1 MTFDFDQLFDRHHTG
16 STKWSRYPADVLP
29 MWVADMDFAAPP
41 VIVQALQQRL
51 LHPLLGYSVA
61 QDNLRDAI
69 VADLWNKYAWQ
80 VKPQELI
87 FLPGVESGFNM
98 ALKALVQAQQN
109 VVVQVPNYP
118 PLRHAPGH
126 WGLNKV
132 ELQFEAQADGTYA
145 TPLDAL
151 RESLKGGGALLLS
164 NPHNPIGK
172 VFAREELQA
181 VADICAAQD
190 AWIISDEI
198 HAELC
203 FDGRVHIP
211 TASLSPEISKRT
223 ITLMSAS
230 KAYNIAGLKTSF
242 MIIQDAAL
250 RERVNHARCGMV
262 DSVNPLGMEATR
274 VAYSEAGRL
283 ARGIENLPAGQPRL
297 AGERRTHAV
306 AGRDHQCA
314 AGHVSGVARLHRAG
328 PAGSAA
334 VLPRTG
340 QGRPECRARFWRPA
354 SAVRALELRLPEG
367 DAGRR
372 DCADGAGAGQPQR
385 LRTLGPCGSW
395 LASDDGLTCNIDVV
409 CGTAIAGKPAPTVVP
424 FSLSIQRKSD
434 RTQGKATGSTRN
446 TGLEIR
452 RPCDD

>member
-1 MTFDFDQLFDRHHTG
+1 MTFDFDQVFDRHNTG
-16 STKWSRYPADVLP
+16 STKWSRYSADVLP

-41 VIVQALQQRL
+41 VVIEALQQRL
-51 LHPLLGYSVA
+51 LHPLVGYSVP
-61 QDNLRDAI
+61 QDNLREAI
-69 VADLWNKYAWQ
+69 VADLWNKFAWK
-80 VKPQELI
+80 VKPQELV

-132 ELQFEAQADGTYA
+132 ELEFVAQPDGTYA
-145 TPLDAL
+145 TPLNTL
-151 RESLKGGGALLLS
+151 RESLHGGGALLLS
-164 NPHNPIGK
+164 NPHNPLGK
-172 VFAREELQA
+172 VFGREELQA
-181 VADICAAQD
+181 VADICVAQD

-211 TASLSPEISKRT
+211 TASLSPEIAQRT

-274 VAYSEAGRL
+274 VAYSEGAPWLAELKTYLQANRDYLVEAVRSRLPGVTLNVPQGTYLAWLDCSALDLANPQQFFLEHAKVGLSAGLDFGDQHQQFVRL
-283 ARGIENLPAGQPRL
+283 NFGCPRAL
-297 AGERRTHAV
+297 LEE
-306 AGRDHQCA
+306 
-314 AGHVSGVARLHRAG
+314 GVARM
-328 PAGSAA
+328 
-334 VLPRTG
+334 
-340 QGRPECRARFWRPA
+340 E
-354 SAVRALELRLPEG
+354 RALANR
-367 DAGRR
+367 
-372 DCADGAGAGQPQR
+372 
-385 LRTLGPCGSW
+385 
-395 LASDDGLTCNIDVV
+395 
-409 CGTAIAGKPAPTVVP
+409 
-424 FSLSIQRKSD
+424 
-434 RTQGKATGSTRN
+434 
-446 TGLEIR
+446 
-452 RPCDD
+452 

>member
-41 VIVQALQQRL
+41 VIVEALQQRL

-61 QDNLRDAI
+61 QDNLREAI
-69 VADLWNKYAWQ
+69 VADLWNKYSWQ

-132 ELQFEAQADGTYA
+132 ELEFNAQADGTYA

-164 NPHNPIGK
+164 NPHNPLGK
-172 VFAREELQA
+172 VFDREELQA

-274 VAYSEAGRL
+274 VAYSEAGPWL
-283 ARGIENLPAGQPRL
+283 AELKIYLQAN
-297 AGERRTHAV
+297 
-306 AGRDHQCA
+306 RDWL
-314 AGHVSGVARLHRAG
+314 VD
-328 PAGSAA
+328 
-334 VLPRTG
+334 
-340 QGRPECRARFWRPA
+340 
-354 SAVRALELRLPEG
+354 AVRTRMPGVTINVPQGTYLAWLDCTALDLPV
-367 DAGRR
+367 
-372 DCADGAGAGQPQR
+372 PQR
-385 LRTLGPCGSW
+385 FFLEQGKVGLSAGLDFGDRHQQFVRLNFGCPRALLEEGIARMERA
-395 LASDDGLTCNIDVV
+395 LAS
-409 CGTAIAGKPAPTVVP
+409 
-424 FSLSIQRKSD
+424 
-434 RTQGKATGSTRN
+434 RN
-446 TGLEIR
+446 A
-452 RPCDD
+452 

>member
-41 VIVQALQQRL
+41 VIVEALQQRL

-61 QDNLRDAI
+61 QDNLREAI
-69 VADLWNKYAWQ
+69 VADLWHKYSWQ

-118 PLRHAPGH
+118 PLRHAPAH

-132 ELQFEAQADGTYA
+132 ELEFNAQADGTYA

-164 NPHNPIGK
+164 NPHNPLGK

-274 VAYSEAGRL
+274 VAYSEAAPWL
-283 ARGIENLPAGQPRL
+283 AELKIYLQAN
-297 AGERRTHAV
+297 
-306 AGRDHQCA
+306 RDWL
-314 AGHVSGVARLHRAG
+314 VD
-328 PAGSAA
+328 
-334 VLPRTG
+334 
-340 QGRPECRARFWRPA
+340 
-354 SAVRALELRLPEG
+354 AVRTRLPG
-367 DAGRR
+367 VTINVPQGTYMAWL
-372 DCADGAGAGQPQR
+372 DCTALDLPDPQR
-385 LRTLGPCGSW
+385 FFLE
-395 LASDDGLTCNIDVV
+395 
-409 CGTAIAGKPAPTVVP
+409 
-424 FSLSIQRKSD
+424 
-434 RTQGKATGSTRN
+434 QGKVGLSAGLDFGDRHQQFVRLNFGCPRALLEEGIARMERALANRN
-446 TGLEIR
+446 L
-452 RPCDD
+452 

>member
-41 VIVQALQQRL
+41 VIVEALQQRL

-61 QDNLRDAI
+61 QDNLREAI
-69 VADLWNKYAWQ
+69 VADLWNKYSWQ

-118 PLRHAPGH
+118 PLRHAPAH

-132 ELQFEAQADGTYA
+132 ELEFNAQADGTYA

-164 NPHNPIGK
+164 NPHNPLGK

-274 VAYSEAGRL
+274 VAYSEAAPWL
-283 ARGIENLPAGQPRL
+283 AELKVYLQAN
-297 AGERRTHAV
+297 
-306 AGRDHQCA
+306 RDWLV
-314 AGHVSGVARLHRAG
+314 G
-328 PAGSAA
+328 
-334 VLPRTG
+334 
-340 QGRPECRARFWRPA
+340 
-354 SAVRALELRLPEG
+354 AVRTRLPG
-367 DAGRR
+367 VTINVPQGTYLAWL
-372 DCADGAGAGQPQR
+372 DCTALDLPDPQR
-385 LRTLGPCGSW
+385 FFLEQGKVGLSAGLDFGDRHQQFVRLNFGCPRALLEEGIARMERA
-395 LASDDGLTCNIDVV
+395 LAS
-409 CGTAIAGKPAPTVVP
+409 
-424 FSLSIQRKSD
+424 
-434 RTQGKATGSTRN
+434 RN
-446 TGLEIR
+446 A
-452 RPCDD
+452 

>member
-41 VIVQALQQRL
+41 VIVEALQQRL

-61 QDNLRDAI
+61 QNNLREAI
-69 VADLWNKYAWQ
+69 VADLWNKYSWQ

-109 VVVQVPNYP
+109 IVVQVPNYP

-132 ELQFEAQADGTYA
+132 ELEFNAQADGTYA

-164 NPHNPIGK
+164 NPHNPLGK

-181 VADICAAQD
+181 VADICEAQD

-211 TASLSPEISKRT
+211 TASLSPQISKRT

-274 VAYSEAGRL
+274 VAYSEAGPWL
-283 ARGIENLPAGQPRL
+283 AELKIYLQAN
-297 AGERRTHAV
+297 
-306 AGRDHQCA
+306 RDWL
-314 AGHVSGVARLHRAG
+314 VD
-328 PAGSAA
+328 
-334 VLPRTG
+334 
-340 QGRPECRARFWRPA
+340 
-354 SAVRALELRLPEG
+354 AVRTRLPG
-367 DAGRR
+367 VTINVPQGTYLAWL
-372 DCADGAGAGQPQR
+372 DCTALDLPDPQR
-385 LRTLGPCGSW
+385 FFLEQGKVGLSAGLDFGDRHQQFVRLNFGCPRALLEEGIARMERA
-395 LASDDGLTCNIDVV
+395 LAS
-409 CGTAIAGKPAPTVVP
+409 
-424 FSLSIQRKSD
+424 
-434 RTQGKATGSTRN
+434 RN
-446 TGLEIR
+446 A
-452 RPCDD
+452 

>member
-1 MTFDFDQLFDRHHTG
+1 MTFDFDQVFDRHNTG

-41 VIVQALQQRL
+41 VIIEALQQRL
-51 LHPLLGYSVA
+51 LHPLVGYSVA
-61 QDNLRDAI
+61 QDNLREAI
-69 VADLWNKYAWQ
+69 VADLWNKFAWK

-98 ALKALVQAQQN
+98 ALKALVQPQQN

-132 ELQFEAQADGTYA
+132 ELEFVAQADGTYA
-145 TPLDAL
+145 TPLEAL
-151 RESLKGGGALLLS
+151 SQSLAKGGALLLS

-172 VFAREELQA
+172 VFTAQELTDI
-181 VADICAAQD
+181 ADICMAHD

-211 TASLSPEISKRT
+211 TASLSPDIAKRT

-274 VAYSEAGRL
+274 VAYSEGAPWL
-283 ARGIENLPAGQPRL
+283 AELKTYLQGN
-297 AGERRTHAV
+297 
-306 AGRDHQCA
+306 RDWL
-314 AGHVSGVARLHRAG
+314 VD
-328 PAGSAA
+328 
-334 VLPRTG
+334 
-340 QGRPECRARFWRPA
+340 
-354 SAVRALELRLPEG
+354 AVRSRLPGVSINVPQGTYLAWLDCSALDLDNPQQFFLEQAKVGLSAGVDFGDQHQQFVRLNFGCPRSLLEEG
-367 DAGRR
+367 IGRMER
-372 DCADGAGAGQPQR
+372 A
-385 LRTLGPCGSW
+385 
-395 LASDDGLTCNIDVV
+395 LA
-409 CGTAIAGKPAPTVVP
+409 
-424 FSLSIQRKSD
+424 Q
-434 RTQGKATGSTRN
+434 RN
-446 TGLEIR
+446 T
-452 RPCDD
+452 

>member
-1 MTFDFDQLFDRHHTG
+1 MTFDFDQLFDRHNTG

-41 VIVQALQQRL
+41 VVIEALQQRL
-51 LHPLLGYSVA
+51 LHPLVGYSVA
-61 QDNLRDAI
+61 QDSLREAI
-69 VADLWNKYAWQ
+69 VADLWAKFAWK

-98 ALKALVQAQQN
+98 ALKALVQPQQN

-118 PLRHAPGH
+118 PLRHAPAH

-132 ELQFEAQADGTYA
+132 ELEFNAQADGTYL
-145 TPLDAL
+145 TPLDVL
-151 RESLKGGGALLLS
+151 RDSLNGGGALLLS
-164 NPHNPIGK
+164 NPHNPLGK
-172 VFAREELQA
+172 VFGREELQA
-181 VADICAAQD
+181 VADICVVQD

-211 TASLSPEISKRT
+211 TASLSPEIARRT

-274 VAYSEAGRL
+274 VAYSEGATWL
-283 ARGIENLPAGQPRL
+283 AELKTYLQAN
-297 AGERRTHAV
+297 
-306 AGRDHQCA
+306 RDYL
-314 AGHVSGVARLHRAG
+314 VD
-328 PAGSAA
+328 
-334 VLPRTG
+334 
-340 QGRPECRARFWRPA
+340 
-354 SAVRALELRLPEG
+354 AVRSRLPG
-367 DAGRR
+367 VTINVPQGTYLAWL
-372 DCADGAGAGQPQR
+372 DCSALDLANPQQFF
-385 LRTLGPCGSW
+385 LE
-395 LASDDGLTCNIDVV
+395 
-409 CGTAIAGKPAPTVVP
+409 
-424 FSLSIQRKSD
+424 
-434 RTQGKATGSTRN
+434 QGKV
-446 TGLEIR
+446 GLSAGLDFGDQHQQFVRLNFGCPRSMLEEGIAR
-452 RPCDD
+452 MERALANR

>member
-41 VIVQALQQRL
+41 VIVEALQQRL

-61 QDNLRDAI
+61 QDNLREAI
-69 VADLWNKYAWQ
+69 VADLWNKYSWQ

-109 VVVQVPNYP
+109 VVMQVPNYP
-118 PLRHAPGH
+118 PLRHAPAH

-132 ELQFEAQADGTYA
+132 ELEFNAQADGTYA

-164 NPHNPIGK
+164 NPHNPLGK
-172 VFAREELQA
+172 VFDREELQA

-274 VAYSEAGRL
+274 VAYSEAAPWLAELKTYLQANRDWLLDAVRTRL
-283 ARGIENLPAGQPRL
+283 PGVTINVPQGTYLAWLDCSALDLPDPQRFFLEQGKVGLSAGLDFGDQHQQFVRLNFGCPRAL
-297 AGERRTHAV
+297 LE
-306 AGRDHQCA
+306 D
-314 AGHVSGVARLHRAG
+314 GVARM
-328 PAGSAA
+328 
-334 VLPRTG
+334 
-340 QGRPECRARFWRPA
+340 E
-354 SAVRALELRLPEG
+354 RAL
-367 DAGRR
+367 
-372 DCADGAGAGQPQR
+372 
-385 LRTLGPCGSW
+385 
-395 LASDDGLTCNIDVV
+395 AS
-409 CGTAIAGKPAPTVVP
+409 
-424 FSLSIQRKSD
+424 
-434 RTQGKATGSTRN
+434 RN
-446 TGLEIR
+446 T
-452 RPCDD
+452 

>member
-1 MTFDFDQLFDRHHTG
+1 MTFDFDQLFDRYHTG

-41 VIVQALQQRL
+41 VIIEALQQRL

-61 QDNLRDAI
+61 QDNLREAI
-69 VADLWNKYAWQ
+69 VADLWNKYSWQ

-132 ELQFEAQADGTYA
+132 ELEFNAQADGTYA

-164 NPHNPIGK
+164 NPHNPLGK

-274 VAYSEAGRL
+274 VAYSEAAPWL
-283 ARGIENLPAGQPRL
+283 AELKTYLQAN
-297 AGERRTHAV
+297 
-306 AGRDHQCA
+306 RDWL
-314 AGHVSGVARLHRAG
+314 VN
-328 PAGSAA
+328 
-334 VLPRTG
+334 
-340 QGRPECRARFWRPA
+340 
-354 SAVRALELRLPEG
+354 AVRTRLPGVSINVPQGTYLAWLDCTALDLPDPQRFFLEQGKVGLSAGLDFG
-367 DAGRR
+367 DAH
-372 DCADGAGAGQPQR
+372 QQFVR
-385 LRTLGPCGSW
+385 LNFGCPRALLEEGIARMERA
-395 LASDDGLTCNIDVV
+395 LAN
-409 CGTAIAGKPAPTVVP
+409 
-424 FSLSIQRKSD
+424 
-434 RTQGKATGSTRN
+434 RN
-446 TGLEIR
+446 L
-452 RPCDD
+452 

>member
-41 VIVQALQQRL
+41 VIVEALQQRL

-61 QDNLRDAI
+61 QDNLREAI
-69 VADLWNKYAWQ
+69 VADLWNKYSWQ

-118 PLRHAPGH
+118 PLRHAPAH

-132 ELQFEAQADGTYA
+132 ELEFNAQADGTYA

-274 VAYSEAGRL
+274 VAYSEAGPWL
-283 ARGIENLPAGQPRL
+283 AELKIYLQAN
-297 AGERRTHAV
+297 
-306 AGRDHQCA
+306 RDWL
-314 AGHVSGVARLHRAG
+314 VD
-328 PAGSAA
+328 
-334 VLPRTG
+334 
-340 QGRPECRARFWRPA
+340 
-354 SAVRALELRLPEG
+354 AVRTRMPGVTINVPQGTYLAWLDCTALDLP
-367 DAGRR
+367 D
-372 DCADGAGAGQPQR
+372 PQR
-385 LRTLGPCGSW
+385 FFLE
-395 LASDDGLTCNIDVV
+395 
-409 CGTAIAGKPAPTVVP
+409 
-424 FSLSIQRKSD
+424 
-434 RTQGKATGSTRN
+434 QGKV
-446 TGLEIR
+446 GLSAGLDFGDRHQQFVRLNFGCPRALLEEGIAR
-452 RPCDD
+452 MERALANRKR

>member
-1 MTFDFDQLFDRHHTG
+1 MTFDFDQVFDRHDTG
-16 STKWSRYPADVLP
+16 STKWSRYSADVLP

-41 VIVQALQQRL
+41 VIIEALQQRL
-51 LHPLLGYSVA
+51 LHPLVGYSVA
-61 QDNLRDAI
+61 QDNLREAI
-69 VADLWNKYAWQ
+69 VADLWAKFAWQ

-98 ALKALVQAQQN
+98 ALKALVQPQQN

-132 ELQFEAQADGTYA
+132 ELEFDAQADGTYL
-145 TPLDAL
+145 TPLEVL
-151 RESLKGGGALLLS
+151 RESLNGGGALLLS

-172 VFAREELQA
+172 VFGREELQA
-181 VADICAAQD
+181 VADICVAQD

-211 TASLSPEISKRT
+211 TASLSAEIAQRT

-274 VAYSEAGRL
+274 VAYSEGAPWL
-283 ARGIENLPAGQPRL
+283 AELKTYLQGN
-297 AGERRTHAV
+297 
-306 AGRDHQCA
+306 RDWL
-314 AGHVSGVARLHRAG
+314 V
-328 PAGSAA
+328 
-334 VLPRTG
+334 
-340 QGRPECRARFWRPA
+340 E
-354 SAVRALELRLPEG
+354 AVRSRLPGVTINVPQGTYLAWLDCSALEL
-367 DAGRR
+367 AN
-372 DCADGAGAGQPQR
+372 PQQFF
-385 LRTLGPCGSW
+385 LE
-395 LASDDGLTCNIDVV
+395 
-409 CGTAIAGKPAPTVVP
+409 
-424 FSLSIQRKSD
+424 
-434 RTQGKATGSTRN
+434 QGKI
-446 TGLEIR
+446 GLSAGLDFGDQHQQFVRLNFGCPRSLLEEGISR
-452 RPCDD
+452 MERALTPR

>member
-16 STKWSRYPADVLP
+16 STKWSRYPTDVLP

-132 ELQFEAQADGTYA
+132 ELEFNAQADGTYA
-145 TPLDAL
+145 TPLESL
-151 RESLKGGGALLLS
+151 RESLEGGGALLLS

-172 VFAREELQA
+172 VFDREELQA

-211 TASLSPEISKRT
+211 TASLSTEISKRT

-274 VAYSEAGRL
+274 VAYSEAGPWL
-283 ARGIENLPAGQPRL
+283 AELKIYLQAN
-297 AGERRTHAV
+297 
-306 AGRDHQCA
+306 RDWL
-314 AGHVSGVARLHRAG
+314 VN
-328 PAGSAA
+328 
-334 VLPRTG
+334 
-340 QGRPECRARFWRPA
+340 
-354 SAVRALELRLPEG
+354 AVRTRLPG
-367 DAGRR
+367 VTINVPQGTYLAWL
-372 DCADGAGAGQPQR
+372 DCTALDLPDPQR
-385 LRTLGPCGSW
+385 FFLE
-395 LASDDGLTCNIDVV
+395 
-409 CGTAIAGKPAPTVVP
+409 
-424 FSLSIQRKSD
+424 
-434 RTQGKATGSTRN
+434 QGKVGLSAGLDFGDRHQQFVRLNFGCPRALLEEGIARMERALANRN
-446 TGLEIR
+446 L
-452 RPCDD
+452 

>member
-16 STKWSRYPADVLP
+16 STKWSRYPTDVLP

-274 VAYSEAGRL
+274 VAYSEAGPWL
-283 ARGIENLPAGQPRL
+283 AELKIYLQAN
-297 AGERRTHAV
+297 
-306 AGRDHQCA
+306 RDWL
-314 AGHVSGVARLHRAG
+314 VN
-328 PAGSAA
+328 
-334 VLPRTG
+334 
-340 QGRPECRARFWRPA
+340 
-354 SAVRALELRLPEG
+354 AVRTRLPG
-367 DAGRR
+367 VTINVPQGTYLAWL
-372 DCADGAGAGQPQR
+372 DCTALDLPDPQR
-385 LRTLGPCGSW
+385 FFLE
-395 LASDDGLTCNIDVV
+395 
-409 CGTAIAGKPAPTVVP
+409 
-424 FSLSIQRKSD
+424 
-434 RTQGKATGSTRN
+434 QGKVGLSAGLDFGDRHQQFVRLNFGCPRALLEEGIARMERALANRN
-446 TGLEIR
+446 L
-452 RPCDD
+452 

>member
-1 MTFDFDQLFDRHHTG
+1 MTFDFDQVFDRHDTG

-41 VIVQALQQRL
+41 VIIEALQQRL
-51 LHPLLGYSVA
+51 LHPLVGYSVA
-61 QDNLRDAI
+61 QDNLREAI
-69 VADLWNKYAWQ
+69 VADLWAKFAWK

-98 ALKALVQAQQN
+98 ALKALVQPQQN

-126 WGLNKV
+126 WGLNKI
-132 ELQFEAQADGTYA
+132 ELEFVAQADGTYL
-145 TPLDAL
+145 TPLDVL
-151 RESLKGGGALLLS
+151 RESLSGGGALLLS

-172 VFAREELQA
+172 VFGREELQA
-181 VADICAAQD
+181 VADICVAQD

-211 TASLSPEISKRT
+211 TASLSPQIAQRT

-274 VAYSEAGRL
+274 VAYSEGAPWL
-283 ARGIENLPAGQPRL
+283 AELKTYLQAN
-297 AGERRTHAV
+297 
-306 AGRDHQCA
+306 RDWL
-314 AGHVSGVARLHRAG
+314 VD
-328 PAGSAA
+328 
-334 VLPRTG
+334 
-340 QGRPECRARFWRPA
+340 
-354 SAVRALELRLPEG
+354 AVRSRLPGVTINVPQGTYLAWLDCSALEL
-367 DAGRR
+367 DN
-372 DCADGAGAGQPQR
+372 PQQFF
-385 LRTLGPCGSW
+385 LE
-395 LASDDGLTCNIDVV
+395 
-409 CGTAIAGKPAPTVVP
+409 
-424 FSLSIQRKSD
+424 
-434 RTQGKATGSTRN
+434 QGKVGLSAGLDFGDQHQQFVRLNFGCPRSLLEEGITRMERALTQRN
-446 TGLEIR
+446 T
-452 RPCDD
+452 

>member
-1 MTFDFDQLFDRHHTG
+1 MTFDFDQLFDRHNTG
-16 STKWSRYPADVLP
+16 SIKWSRYPEDVLP

-41 VIVQALQQRL
+41 VIIEALQQRL
-51 LHPLLGYSVA
+51 LHPLVGYSVA
-61 QDNLRDAI
+61 QDNLREAI
-69 VADLWNKYAWQ
+69 VADLWDKFAWK

-98 ALKALVQAQQN
+98 ALKALVQPQQN

-132 ELQFEAQADGTYA
+132 ELEFITQADGTYA
-145 TPLDAL
+145 TPLETL
-151 RESLKGGGALLLS
+151 RESLNGGGALLLS

-172 VFAREELQA
+172 VFGREELQA

-211 TASLSPEISKRT
+211 TASLSPEIAKRT

-274 VAYSEAGRL
+274 VAYSEGAPWL
-283 ARGIENLPAGQPRL
+283 AELKTYLQAN
-297 AGERRTHAV
+297 
-306 AGRDHQCA
+306 RDWL
-314 AGHVSGVARLHRAG
+314 VD
-328 PAGSAA
+328 
-334 VLPRTG
+334 
-340 QGRPECRARFWRPA
+340 
-354 SAVRALELRLPEG
+354 AVRNRLPGVTINVPQGTYLAWLDCSALDLDNPQQFFLEQAKVGLSPGLDFGDQHQQFVRLNFGCPRSLLEEG
-367 DAGRR
+367 INRMERA
-372 DCADGAGAGQPQR
+372 
-385 LRTLGPCGSW
+385 
-395 LASDDGLTCNIDVV
+395 LTNRNI
-409 CGTAIAGKPAPTVVP
+409 
-424 FSLSIQRKSD
+424 
-434 RTQGKATGSTRN
+434 
-446 TGLEIR
+446 
-452 RPCDD
+452 

>member
-41 VIVQALQQRL
+41 VIVEALQQRL

-172 VFAREELQA
+172 VFDREELQA

-274 VAYSEAGRL
+274 VAYSEAGPWL
-283 ARGIENLPAGQPRL
+283 AELKIYLQAN
-297 AGERRTHAV
+297 
-306 AGRDHQCA
+306 RDWL
-314 AGHVSGVARLHRAG
+314 VN
-328 PAGSAA
+328 
-334 VLPRTG
+334 
-340 QGRPECRARFWRPA
+340 
-354 SAVRALELRLPEG
+354 AVRTRLPG
-367 DAGRR
+367 VTINVPQGTYLAWL
-372 DCADGAGAGQPQR
+372 DCTALDLPDPQR
-385 LRTLGPCGSW
+385 FFLEQGKVGLSAGLDFGDRHQQFVRLNFGCPRALLEEGIARMERA
-395 LASDDGLTCNIDVV
+395 LAS
-409 CGTAIAGKPAPTVVP
+409 
-424 FSLSIQRKSD
+424 
-434 RTQGKATGSTRN
+434 RN
-446 TGLEIR
+446 A
-452 RPCDD
+452 